1 MGMFSPDE
9 NGWVPEEELKA
20 VENLLKKTINRYG
33 KKEVREKLT
42 KSNGVTINELKLYD
56 KIFPRKKKKPRK
68 TGLQMPKLPVVV
80 KDKR

>member
-20 VENLLKKTINRYG
+20 VKNLLKKIINRYG

-56 KIFPRKKKKPRK
+56 KIFPRKKK
-68 TGLQMPKLPVVV
+68 
-80 KDKR
+80 